1 MRSSR
6 IVPLLL
12 CLVMLSASIAGCLG
26 SDEGSDKAPSP
37 IDMIVYYEMTSG
49 TIVEEIRRATKS
61 LRMVL
66 NCPLILLAQHL
77 KMGK

>member
-49 TIVEEIRRATKS
+49 TIVEEIREWQS
-61 LRMVL
+61 NL
-66 NCPLILLAQHL
+66 
-77 KMGK
+77 